1 MIQRGP
7 RILCPTSLQGYILCN
22 NFVCVCVGGVQ
33 CHLSH
38 LELHVAFV
46 LINEG
51 NLLHGVEVRV
61 LEKVA
66 TEAQTDLTGTK
77 VSSRKVLQDHQGN
90 QMLSSSYL
98 HPDGATPV
106 GDTSP
111 GRETPWRGL

>member
-22 NFVCVCVGGVQ
+22 NFVCVCVCVGGGGWVRVCVGQ

-51 NLLHGVEVRV
+51 NLLHGVEVR
-61 LEKVA
+61 
-66 TEAQTDLTGTK
+66 G
-77 VSSRKVLQDHQGN
+77 
-90 QMLSSSYL
+90 
-98 HPDGATPV
+98 P
-106 GDTSP
+106 
-111 GRETPWRGL
+111 

>member
-7 RILCPTSLQGYILCN
+7 RILCPTSLQGYILGN
-22 NFVCVCVGGVQ
+22 NFVCVCVCVCVVQ

-77 VSSRKVLQDHQGN
+77 VSSGKFSRTTKE
-90 QMLSSSYL
+90 
-98 HPDGATPV
+98 TRC
-106 GDTSP
+106 SP
-111 GRETPWRGL
+111 LPTCTLMEPPL